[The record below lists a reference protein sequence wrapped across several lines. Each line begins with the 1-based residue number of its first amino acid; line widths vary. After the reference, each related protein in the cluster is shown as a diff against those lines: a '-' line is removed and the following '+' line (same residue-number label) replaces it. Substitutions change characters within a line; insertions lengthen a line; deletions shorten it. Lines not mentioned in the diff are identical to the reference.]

1 MNKQELASRIWE
13 SANNMR
19 SKIEANEYKDYILG
33 FIFYKFLS
41 DQVEQFMLNND
52 AEPEDL
58 PDALVETDTD
68 TVALVRNNLGYFL
81 TYENLYSTWRDMGN
95 DFSIAH
101 VREGLATFKR
111 NIAPERKHV
120 FDGILNTLDTGLSKL
135 GTTDAARTSAIKK
148 LLDLIDDI
156 PTDGKQGYDVL
167 GYIYEYLIE
176 KFAANAGKKAGEFYT
191 PHEVSLIMSNIV
203 ADHLKGRDEIQI
215 YDPTSGSGSLLLNIG
230 HAVAKRMGDPDRIKY
245 FAQELRENTYNL
257 TRMNLVMRGVKADN
271 IVARNGDSLAHDW
284 PMFDEADP
292 VQTYQPLYVD
302 AVVSNP
308 PYSQKWE
315 PEGNEADPRFARFGL
330 APKTKADYAFLLHEL
345 FHVKPDGILTIV
357 LPHGVL
363 FRGGSEGEIRRNLV
377 EANHIDAI
385 IGLPSNIFYGT
396 GIATIIMV
404 LKQERDRD
412 DVLFIDASQG
422 FIKQGKYNHLR
433 ARDIQRI
440 VDAVHNRVDV
450 PHFARVVTR
459 DEIRANGHNL
469 NIPRYVSA
477 TLPPESIDLYATMYG
492 GIPTSEIDTLEHY
505 WTAMPGL
512 REALFT
518 ERAEGYAELKTTN
531 LRETINQHPA
541 AQALRNQIDA
551 ALSDLPEKLHALL
564 VDGAATVPITTTED
578 HLKADLFD
586 RLDPV
591 PLVDAYEGYQVLH
604 DSWVKTAG
612 DLEVIQTEGLDAVRV
627 NDPITEM
634 KTRKGKK
641 EEVQVGWEG
650 RIAPYELVQAL
661 YLPQLK
667 DQITQ
672 LGRDEDTVVSELTQL
687 IEGLSEEDK
696 TDLAEVL
703 NEKQDAFAT
712 AALKKAIKEL
722 PKLPKGET
730 WPEGST
736 EAAML
741 SAKALIAQRDKLK
754 KNLKAAQEQL
764 EKDTHA
770 TIETLTDVQVD
781 EVLTAKWIDALMDD
795 LREIPGHV
803 LAGLSARVQ
812 ALHDKYAVALTD
824 LDVQIRETEQELA
837 GLLSGLTGN
846 AADMQAVAALQELL
860 GGGRDA

>member
-1 MNKQELASRIWE
+1 
-13 SANNMR
+13 
-19 SKIEANEYKDYILG
+19 
-33 FIFYKFLS
+33 
-41 DQVEQFMLNND
+41 MLNND

-101 VREGLATFKR
+101 VRDGLATFKR
-111 NIAPERKHV
+111 NIAPEHKHV
-120 FDGILNTLDTGLSKL
+120 FEGILNTLDTSLSKL

-203 ADHLKGRDEIQI
+203 ADHLKDRDEIQI
-215 YDPTSGSGSLLLNIG
+215 CDPTSGSGSLLLNIG

-284 PMFDEADP
+284 PMFDEFDP

-302 AVVSNP
+302 AVVSDP

-363 FRGGSEGEIRRNLV
+363 FRGSSEADIRRNLI

-440 VDAVHNRVDV
+440 VDAVRNRVDV
-450 PHFARVVTR
+450 PHFAKVVTR
-459 DEIRANGHNL
+459 DEIRANDHNL

-477 TLPPESIDLYATMYG
+477 TLPPESVDLYATMHG
-492 GIPTSEIDTLEHY
+492 GIPTSEIAALEHY
-505 WTAMPGL
+505 WTALPGL

-518 ERAEGYAELKTTN
+518 EKVEGYAELKTAN
-531 LRETINQHPA
+531 LRETIDKHPA
-541 AQALRNQIDA
+541 AQALRNQVDA

-578 HLKADLFD
+578 QLKADLFD

-612 DLEVIQTEGLDAVRV
+612 DLEVIQTEGFDALRV
-627 NDPITEM
+627 NHPVMEW
-634 KTRKGKK
+634 KTKEKK
-641 EEVQVGWEG
+641 KVYVQIGWDG
-650 RIAPYELVQAL
+650 RVAPNELVQTF
-661 YLPQLK
+661 YLAQQK
-667 DQITQ
+667 DQVTQ
-672 LGRDEDTVVSELTQL
+672 LSRDVDTAVSELTQL
-687 IEGLSEEDK
+687 VEGLSEVDK
-696 TDLAEVL
+696 TDLTEIL
-703 NEKQDAFAT
+703 NDKQDAFKKT
-712 AALKKAIKEL
+712 ELNKAIKDL
-722 PKLPKGET
+722 PKLAKGET
-730 WPEGST
+730 WPEDST

-764 EKDTHA
+764 EKDTYA
-770 TIETLTDVQVD
+770 TIEALTEAQVD
-781 EVLTAKWIDALMDD
+781 EVLTAKWITSLMDD

-803 LAGLSARVQ
+803 LAGLAGRVQ

-824 LDVQIRETEQELA
+824 LDVKIRETEQELA

>member
-1 MNKQELASRIWE
+1 
-13 SANNMR
+13 
-19 SKIEANEYKDYILG
+19 
-33 FIFYKFLS
+33 
-41 DQVEQFMLNND
+41 MLNND
-52 AEPEDL
+52 AESEDL

-101 VREGLATFKR
+101 VRDGLATFKR
-111 NIAPERKHV
+111 NIAPEHKHV
-120 FDGILNTLDTGLSKL
+120 FEGILNTLDTSLSKL

-203 ADHLKGRDEIQI
+203 ADHLKDRDEIQI

-284 PMFDEADP
+284 PMFDEFDP

-302 AVVSNP
+302 AVVSDP

-330 APKTKADYAFLLHEL
+330 APKTKADYAFLLNEL

-363 FRGGSEGEIRRNLV
+363 FRGSSEADIRRNLI

-440 VDAVHNRVDV
+440 VDAVRNRVDV
-450 PHFARVVTR
+450 PHFAKVVTR
-459 DEIRANGHNL
+459 DEIRANDHNL

-477 TLPPESIDLYATMYG
+477 TLPPESVDLYATMHG
-492 GIPTSEIDTLEHY
+492 GIPTSEIAALEHY
-505 WTAMPGL
+505 WTALPGL

-518 ERAEGYAELKTTN
+518 EKVEGYAELKTAN
-531 LRETINQHPA
+531 LRETIDKHPA
-541 AQALRNQIDA
+541 AQALRNQVDA

-578 HLKADLFD
+578 QLKADLFD

-612 DLEVIQTEGLDAVRV
+612 DLEVIQTEGFDALRV
-627 NDPITEM
+627 NHPVMEW
-634 KTRKGKK
+634 KTKEKK
-641 EEVQVGWEG
+641 KVYVQIGWDG
-650 RIAPYELVQAL
+650 RVAPNELVQTF
-661 YLPQLK
+661 YLAQQK
-667 DQITQ
+667 DQVTQ
-672 LGRDEDTVVSELTQL
+672 LSRDVDTAVSELTQL
-687 IEGLSEEDK
+687 VEGLSEVDK
-696 TDLAEVL
+696 TDLTEIL
-703 NEKQDAFAT
+703 NDKQDAFKKT
-712 AALKKAIKEL
+712 ELNKAIKDL
-722 PKLPKGET
+722 PKLAKGET
-730 WPEGST
+730 WPEDST

-764 EKDTHA
+764 EKDTYA
-770 TIETLTDVQVD
+770 TIEALTEAQVD
-781 EVLTAKWIDALMDD
+781 EVLTAKWITSLMDD

-803 LAGLSARVQ
+803 LAGLAGRVQ

-824 LDVQIRETEQELA
+824 LDVKIRETEQELA

>member
-1 MNKQELASRIWE
+1 M
-13 SANNMR
+13 
-19 SKIEANEYKDYILG
+19 EAQDYKDYILG

-58 PDALVETDTD
+58 PDALVETDTG

-101 VREGLATFKR
+101 VRDGLATFKR
-111 NIAPERKHV
+111 NIAPEHKHV
-120 FDGILNTLDTGLSKL
+120 FEGILNTLDTSLSKL

-203 ADHLKGRDEIQI
+203 ADHLKDRDEIQI

-284 PMFDEADP
+284 PMFDEFDP

-302 AVVSNP
+302 AVVSDP

-363 FRGGSEGEIRRNLV
+363 FRGSSEADIRRNLI

-440 VDAVHNRVDV
+440 VDAVRNRVDV
-450 PHFARVVTR
+450 PHFAKVVTR
-459 DEIRANGHNL
+459 DEIRANDHNL

-477 TLPPESIDLYATMYG
+477 TLPPESVDLYATMHG
-492 GIPTSEIDTLEHY
+492 GIPTSEIAALEHY
-505 WTAMPGL
+505 WTALPGL

-518 ERAEGYAELKTTN
+518 EKVEGYAELKTAN
-531 LRETINQHPA
+531 LRETIDKHPA
-541 AQALRNQIDA
+541 AQALRNQVDA

-578 HLKADLFD
+578 QLKADLFD

-612 DLEVIQTEGLDAVRV
+612 DLEVIRTEGFDALRV
-627 NDPITEM
+627 NHPVMEW
-634 KTRKGKK
+634 KTKEKK
-641 EEVQVGWEG
+641 KVYVQIGWDG
-650 RIAPYELVQAL
+650 RVAPNELVQTF
-661 YLPQLK
+661 YLAQQK
-667 DQITQ
+667 DQVTQ
-672 LGRDEDTVVSELTQL
+672 LSRDVDTAVSELTQL
-687 IEGLSEEDK
+687 VEGLSEVDK
-696 TDLAEVL
+696 TDLTEIL
-703 NEKQDAFAT
+703 NDKQDAFKKT
-712 AALKKAIKEL
+712 ELNKAIKDL
-722 PKLPKGET
+722 PKLAKGET
-730 WPEGST
+730 WPEDST

-764 EKDTHA
+764 EKDTYA
-770 TIETLTDVQVD
+770 TIEALTEAQVD
-781 EVLTAKWIDALMDD
+781 EVLTAKWITSLMDD

-803 LAGLSARVQ
+803 LAGLAGRVQ

-824 LDVQIRETEQELA
+824 LDVKIRETEQELA

>member
-1 MNKQELASRIWE
+1 
-13 SANNMR
+13 
-19 SKIEANEYKDYILG
+19 
-33 FIFYKFLS
+33 
-41 DQVEQFMLNND
+41 MLNND

-101 VREGLATFKR
+101 VRDGLATFKR
-111 NIAPERKHV
+111 NIAPEHKHV
-120 FDGILNTLDTGLSKL
+120 FDGILNTLDTSLSKL

-284 PMFDEADP
+284 PMFDEFDP

-302 AVVSNP
+302 AVVSDP

-363 FRGGSEGEIRRNLV
+363 FRGSSEADIRRNLI

-440 VDAVHNRVDV
+440 VDAVRNRVDV
-450 PHFARVVTR
+450 PHFAKVVTR
-459 DEIRANGHNL
+459 DEIRANDHNL

-477 TLPPESIDLYATMYG
+477 TLPPESVDLYATMHG
-492 GIPTSEIDTLEHY
+492 GIPTSEIAALEHY
-505 WTAMPGL
+505 WTALPGL

-518 ERAEGYAELKTTN
+518 EKVEGYAELKTAN
-531 LRETINQHPA
+531 LRETIDKHPA
-541 AQALRNQIDA
+541 AQALRNQVDA

-578 HLKADLFD
+578 QLKADLFD

-612 DLEVIQTEGLDAVRV
+612 DLEVIQTEGFDALRV
-627 NDPITEM
+627 NHPVMEW
-634 KTRKGKK
+634 KTKEKK
-641 EEVQVGWEG
+641 KVYVQIGWDG
-650 RIAPYELVQAL
+650 RVAPNELVQTF
-661 YLPQLK
+661 YLAQQK
-667 DQITQ
+667 DQVTQ
-672 LGRDEDTVVSELTQL
+672 LSRDVDTAVSELTQL
-687 IEGLSEEDK
+687 VEGLSEVDK
-696 TDLAEVL
+696 TDLTEIL
-703 NEKQDAFAT
+703 NDKQDAFKKT
-712 AALKKAIKEL
+712 ELNKAIKDL
-722 PKLPKGET
+722 PKLAKGET
-730 WPEGST
+730 WPEDST

-764 EKDTHA
+764 EKDTYA
-770 TIETLTDVQVD
+770 TIEALTEAQVD
-781 EVLTAKWIDALMDD
+781 EVLTAKWITSLMDD

-803 LAGLSARVQ
+803 LAGLAGRVQ

-824 LDVQIRETEQELA
+824 LDVKIRETEQELA

>member
-1 MNKQELASRIWE
+1 
-13 SANNMR
+13 
-19 SKIEANEYKDYILG
+19 
-33 FIFYKFLS
+33 
-41 DQVEQFMLNND
+41 MLNND

-101 VREGLATFKR
+101 VRDGLATFKR
-111 NIAPERKHV
+111 NIAPEHKHV
-120 FDGILNTLDTGLSKL
+120 FEGILNTLDTSLSKL

-176 KFAANAGKKAGEFYT
+176 RFAANAGKKAGEFYT

-203 ADHLKGRDEIQI
+203 ADHLKDRDEIQI

-284 PMFDEADP
+284 PMFDEFDP

-302 AVVSNP
+302 AVVSDP

-363 FRGGSEGEIRRNLV
+363 FRGSSEADIRRNLI

-440 VDAVHNRVDV
+440 VDAVRNRVDV
-450 PHFARVVTR
+450 PHFAKVVTR
-459 DEIRANGHNL
+459 DEIRANDHNL

-477 TLPPESIDLYATMYG
+477 TLPPESVDLYATMHG
-492 GIPTSEIDTLEHY
+492 GIPTSEIAALEHY
-505 WTAMPGL
+505 WTALPGL

-518 ERAEGYAELKTTN
+518 EKVEGYAELKTAN
-531 LRETINQHPA
+531 LRETIDKHPA
-541 AQALRNQIDA
+541 AQALRNQVDA

-578 HLKADLFD
+578 QLKADLFD

-612 DLEVIQTEGLDAVRV
+612 DLEVIQTEGFDALRV
-627 NDPITEM
+627 NHPVMEW
-634 KTRKGKK
+634 KTKEKK
-641 EEVQVGWEG
+641 KVYVQIGWDG
-650 RIAPYELVQAL
+650 RVAPNELVQTF
-661 YLPQLK
+661 YLAQQK
-667 DQITQ
+667 DQVTQ
-672 LGRDEDTVVSELTQL
+672 LSRDVDTAVSELTQL
-687 IEGLSEEDK
+687 VEGLSEVDK
-696 TDLAEVL
+696 TDLTEIL
-703 NEKQDAFAT
+703 NDKQDAFKKT
-712 AALKKAIKEL
+712 ELNKAIKDL
-722 PKLPKGET
+722 PKLAKGET
-730 WPEGST
+730 WPEDST

-764 EKDTHA
+764 EKDTYA
-770 TIETLTDVQVD
+770 TIEALTEAQVD
-781 EVLTAKWIDALMDD
+781 EVLTAKWITSLMDD

-803 LAGLSARVQ
+803 LAGLAGRVQ

-824 LDVQIRETEQELA
+824 LDVKIRETEQELA

>member
-1 MNKQELASRIWE
+1 
-13 SANNMR
+13 
-19 SKIEANEYKDYILG
+19 
-33 FIFYKFLS
+33 
-41 DQVEQFMLNND
+41 MLNND

-58 PDALVETDTD
+58 PDTLVETDTD

-81 TYENLYSTWRDMGN
+81 TYENLYSTWRDLDN

-120 FDGILNTLDTGLSKL
+120 FDGILNTLDTSLSKL

-203 ADHLKGRDEIQI
+203 ADHLKDRDEIQI

-284 PMFDEADP
+284 PMFDEFDP

-302 AVVSNP
+302 AVVSDP

-363 FRGGSEGEIRRNLV
+363 FRGSSEADIRRNLI

-440 VDAVHNRVDV
+440 VDAVRNRVDV
-450 PHFARVVTR
+450 PHFAKVVTR
-459 DEIRANGHNL
+459 DEIRANDHNL

-477 TLPPESIDLYATMYG
+477 TLPPESVDLYATMHG
-492 GIPTSEIDTLEHY
+492 GIPTSEIAALEHY
-505 WTAMPGL
+505 WTALPGL

-518 ERAEGYAELKTTN
+518 EKVEGYAELKTAN
-531 LRETINQHPA
+531 LRETIDKHPA
-541 AQALRNQIDA
+541 AQALRNQVDA

-578 HLKADLFD
+578 QLKADLFD

-612 DLEVIQTEGLDAVRV
+612 DLEVIQTEGFDALRV
-627 NDPITEM
+627 NHPVMEW
-634 KTRKGKK
+634 KTKEKK
-641 EEVQVGWEG
+641 KVYVQIGWDG
-650 RIAPYELVQAL
+650 RVAPNELVQTF
-661 YLPQLK
+661 YLAQQK
-667 DQITQ
+667 DQVTQ
-672 LGRDEDTVVSELTQL
+672 LSRDVDTAVSELTQL
-687 IEGLSEEDK
+687 VEDLSEDDK

-703 NEKQDAFAT
+703 NDKQDAFKKT
-712 AALKKAIKEL
+712 ELNKAIKDL
-722 PKLPKGET
+722 PKLAKGET
-730 WPEGST
+730 WPEDST

-764 EKDTHA
+764 EKDTYA
-770 TIETLTDVQVD
+770 TIEALTEAQVD
-781 EVLTAKWIDALMDD
+781 EVLTAKWITSLMDD

-803 LAGLSARVQ
+803 LAGLAGRVQ

-824 LDVQIRETEQELA
+824 LDVKIRETEQELA

>member
-1 MNKQELASRIWE
+1 
-13 SANNMR
+13 MR

-58 PDALVETDTD
+58 PDTLVETDTD

-81 TYENLYSTWRDMGN
+81 TYENLYSTWRDLDN

-120 FDGILNTLDTGLSKL
+120 FDGILNTLDTSLSKL

-292 VQTYQPLYVD
+292 VQTYKPLYVD

-330 APKTKADYAFLLHEL
+330 APKTKADYAFMLHEL
-345 FHVKPDGILTIV
+345 FHVKPDGILTVV

-363 FRGGSEGEIRRNLV
+363 FRGGSEADIRRNLI

-396 GIATIIMV
+396 GIATVIMV

-459 DEIRANGHNL
+459 DEIRANDHNL

-477 TLPPESIDLYATMYG
+477 TLPPESVDLYATMHG

-505 WTAMPGL
+505 WTALPGL

-518 ERAEGYAELKTTN
+518 EKTEGYA
-531 LRETINQHPA
+531 
-541 AQALRNQIDA
+541 
-551 ALSDLPEKLHALL
+551 
-564 VDGAATVPITTTED
+564 
-578 HLKADLFD
+578 
-586 RLDPV
+586 
-591 PLVDAYEGYQVLH
+591 
-604 DSWVKTAG
+604 
-612 DLEVIQTEGLDAVRV
+612 
-627 NDPITEM
+627 
-634 KTRKGKK
+634 
-641 EEVQVGWEG
+641 
-650 RIAPYELVQAL
+650 
-661 YLPQLK
+661 
-667 DQITQ
+667 
-672 LGRDEDTVVSELTQL
+672 
-687 IEGLSEEDK
+687 
-696 TDLAEVL
+696 
-703 NEKQDAFAT
+703 
-712 AALKKAIKEL
+712 
-722 PKLPKGET
+722 
-730 WPEGST
+730 
-736 EAAML
+736 
-741 SAKALIAQRDKLK
+741 
-754 KNLKAAQEQL
+754 
-764 EKDTHA
+764 
-770 TIETLTDVQVD
+770 
-781 EVLTAKWIDALMDD
+781 
-795 LREIPGHV
+795 
-803 LAGLSARVQ
+803 
-812 ALHDKYAVALTD
+812 
-824 LDVQIRETEQELA
+824 
-837 GLLSGLTGN
+837 
-846 AADMQAVAALQELL
+846 
-860 GGGRDA
+860 

>member
-1 MNKQELASRIWE
+1 
-13 SANNMR
+13 
-19 SKIEANEYKDYILG
+19 
-33 FIFYKFLS
+33 
-41 DQVEQFMLNND
+41 
-52 AEPEDL
+52 
-58 PDALVETDTD
+58 
-68 TVALVRNNLGYFL
+68 
-81 TYENLYSTWRDMGN
+81 
-95 DFSIAH
+95 
-101 VREGLATFKR
+101 
-111 NIAPERKHV
+111 
-120 FDGILNTLDTGLSKL
+120 
-135 GTTDAARTSAIKK
+135 
-148 LLDLIDDI
+148 
-156 PTDGKQGYDVL
+156 
-167 GYIYEYLIE
+167 
-176 KFAANAGKKAGEFYT
+176 
-191 PHEVSLIMSNIV
+191 MSNIV
-203 ADHLKGRDEIQI
+203 ADHLKDRDEIQI

-284 PMFDEADP
+284 PMFDEFDP

-302 AVVSNP
+302 AVVSDP

-363 FRGGSEGEIRRNLV
+363 FRGSSEADIRRNLI

-440 VDAVHNRVDV
+440 VDAVRNRVDV
-450 PHFARVVTR
+450 PHFAKVVTR
-459 DEIRANGHNL
+459 DEIRANDHNL

-477 TLPPESIDLYATMYG
+477 TLPPESVDLYATMHG
-492 GIPTSEIDTLEHY
+492 GIPTSEIAALEHY
-505 WTAMPGL
+505 WTALRGL

-518 ERAEGYAELKTTN
+518 EKVEGYAELKTAN
-531 LRETINQHPA
+531 LRETIDKHPA
-541 AQALRNQIDA
+541 AQALRNQVDA

-578 HLKADLFD
+578 QLKADLFD

-612 DLEVIQTEGLDAVRV
+612 DLEVIQTEGFDALRV
-627 NDPITEM
+627 NHPVMEW
-634 KTRKGKK
+634 KTKEKK
-641 EEVQVGWEG
+641 KVYVQIGWDG
-650 RIAPYELVQAL
+650 RVAPNELVQTF
-661 YLPQLK
+661 YLAQQK
-667 DQITQ
+667 DQVTQ
-672 LGRDEDTVVSELTQL
+672 LSRDVDTAVSELTQL
-687 IEGLSEEDK
+687 VEGLSEVDK
-696 TDLAEVL
+696 TDLTEIL
-703 NEKQDAFAT
+703 NDKQDAFKKT
-712 AALKKAIKEL
+712 ELNKAIKDL
-722 PKLPKGET
+722 PKLAKGET
-730 WPEGST
+730 WPEDST

-764 EKDTHA
+764 EKDTYA
-770 TIETLTDVQVD
+770 TIEALTEAQVD
-781 EVLTAKWIDALMDD
+781 EVLTAKWITSLMDD

-803 LAGLSARVQ
+803 LAGLAGRVQ

-824 LDVQIRETEQELA
+824 LDVKIRETEQELA

>member
-58 PDALVETDTD
+58 SDALVETDTD

-81 TYENLYSTWRDMGN
+81 TYENLYSTWRDLGN

-120 FDGILNTLDTGLSKL
+120 FDGILNTLDTSLSKL

-284 PMFDEADP
+284 PMFDESDP

-396 GIATIIMV
+396 GIATIIIV

-450 PHFARVVTR
+450 PHFSRVVTR
-459 DEIRANGHNL
+459 DEIRANDHNL

-477 TLPPESIDLYATMYG
+477 TLPPESVDLYATMHG
-492 GIPTSEIDTLEHY
+492 GIPTREIDALEHY
-505 WTAMPGL
+505 WTALPGL

-518 ERAEGYAELKTTN
+518 EKAKGYAELNTTT
-531 LRETINQHPA
+531 LRETIDQHPA
-541 AQALRNQIDA
+541 AQALRDQVDA

-564 VDGAATVPITTTED
+564 VDGAATVPITTTENQ
-578 HLKADLFD
+578 LKADLFD

-612 DLEVIQTEGLDAVRV
+612 DLEIIQTEGLDAVRV
-627 NDPITEM
+627 NDPVTEM

-661 YLPQLK
+661 YLSQLK
-667 DQITQ
+667 GQVTQ
-672 LGRDEDTVVSELTQL
+672 LGHDEDTAVSELTQL

-722 PKLPKGET
+722 PKLPKDDV
-730 WPEGST
+730 WPEGSI

-741 SAKALIAQRDKLK
+741 TAKALIQQRDSAK
-754 KNLKAAQEQL
+754 KELKAAQKQL
-764 EKDTHA
+764 ENDTHT
-770 TIETLTDVQVD
+770 TIETLTNVQVD
-781 EVLTAKWIDALMDD
+781 EVLTAKWIGTLMDD
-795 LREIPGHV
+795 LREISDHV
-803 LAGLSARVQ
+803 LAGLAGRVQ

-824 LDVQIRETEQELA
+824 LNMQIRETEQELA

-846 AADMQAVAALQELL
+846 AADMQAVTALQALL

>member
-1 MNKQELASRIWE
+1 
-13 SANNMR
+13 
-19 SKIEANEYKDYILG
+19 
-33 FIFYKFLS
+33 
-41 DQVEQFMLNND
+41 MLNND

-101 VREGLATFKR
+101 VRDGLATFKR
-111 NIAPERKHV
+111 NIAPEHKHV
-120 FDGILNTLDTGLSKL
+120 FEGILNTLDTSLSKL

-203 ADHLKGRDEIQI
+203 ADHLKDRDEIQI

-284 PMFDEADP
+284 PMFDEFDP

-302 AVVSNP
+302 AVVSDP

-363 FRGGSEGEIRRNLV
+363 FRGSSEADIRRNLI

-440 VDAVHNRVDV
+440 VDAVRNRVDV
-450 PHFARVVTR
+450 PHFAKVVTR
-459 DEIRANGHNL
+459 DEIRANDHNL

-477 TLPPESIDLYATMYG
+477 TLPPESVDLYATMHG
-492 GIPTSEIDTLEHY
+492 GIPTSEIAALEHY
-505 WTAMPGL
+505 WTALPGL

-518 ERAEGYAELKTTN
+518 EKVEGYAELKTAN
-531 LRETINQHPA
+531 LRETIDKHPA
-541 AQALRNQIDA
+541 AQALRNQVDA

-578 HLKADLFD
+578 QLKADLFD

-612 DLEVIQTEGLDAVRV
+612 DLEVIQTEGFDALRV
-627 NDPITEM
+627 NHPVMEW
-634 KTRKGKK
+634 KTKEKK
-641 EEVQVGWEG
+641 KVYVQIGWDG
-650 RIAPYELVQAL
+650 RVAPNELVQTF
-661 YLPQLK
+661 YLAQQK
-667 DQITQ
+667 DQVTQ
-672 LGRDEDTVVSELTQL
+672 LSRDVDTAVSELTQL
-687 IEGLSEEDK
+687 VEGLSEVDK
-696 TDLAEVL
+696 TDLTEIL
-703 NEKQDAFAT
+703 NDKQDAFKKT
-712 AALKKAIKEL
+712 ELNKAIKDL
-722 PKLPKGET
+722 PKLAKGET
-730 WPEGST
+730 WPEDST

-764 EKDTHA
+764 EKDTYA
-770 TIETLTDVQVD
+770 TIEALTEAQVD
-781 EVLTAKWIDALMDD
+781 EVLTAKWITSLMDD

-803 LAGLSARVQ
+803 LAGLAGRVQ

-824 LDVQIRETEQELA
+824 LDVKIRETEQELA
-837 GLLSGLTGN
+837 GLLLSLIHI
-846 AADMQAVAALQELL
+846 
-860 GGGRDA
+860 

>member
-41 DQVEQFMLNND
+41 DQVEQFLLLND

-68 TVALVRNNLGYFL
+68 TVSLVRNNLGYFL

-120 FDGILNTLDTGLSKL
+120 FEDIFNTLEAGLSKL
-135 GTTDAARTSAIKK
+135 GTTDTARTAAIKK
-148 LLDLIDDI
+148 LLELIDDI

-203 ADHLKGRDEIQI
+203 ADHLKGREEIQI

-230 HAVAKRMGDPDRIKY
+230 QAVAKRMGDPSRIKY

-284 PMFDEADP
+284 PMFDESDP

-315 PEGNEADPRFARFGL
+315 SEGNEADPRFSRFGL

-363 FRGGSEGEIRRNLV
+363 FRGGSEADIRRNLI
-377 EANHIDAI
+377 EANHIDAV

-422 FIKQGKYNHLR
+422 FVKQGKYNHLR

-440 VDAVHNRVDV
+440 VDTVHNREDV
-450 PHFARVVTR
+450 PHFAKVVTR
-459 DEIRANGHNL
+459 DEIRANDHNL

-477 TLPPESIDLYATMYG
+477 TLPPEAVDLYATMHG
-492 GIPTSEIDTLEHY
+492 GIPTSEIDALEHY
-505 WTAMPGL
+505 WTALPGL
-512 REALFT
+512 REALFV
-518 ERAEGYAELKTTN
+518 EHANGYAELNTTD
-531 LRETINQHPA
+531 LREAVDQHPA
-541 AQALRNQIDA
+541 AQALRDQVNA
-551 ALSDLPEKLHALL
+551 ALSGLPEKLHALL
-564 VDGAATVPITTTED
+564 VDGAATVSLNTTED
-578 HLKADLFD
+578 QLKTDLFD

-604 DSWVKTAG
+604 DSWINTAA

-627 NDPITEM
+627 NDPVMEM

-650 RIAPYELVQAL
+650 HIAPNELVQEL

-667 DQITQ
+667 DQVTQ
-672 LGRDEDTVVSELTQL
+672 LSRDLDTAVSELTQL
-687 IEGLSEEDK
+687 IEGLSEDDK

-722 PKLPKGET
+722 PKLPKGQA
-730 WPEGST
+730 WPEGSV
-736 EAAML
+736 EAVML
-741 SAKALIAQRDKLK
+741 SARTLIEQRDTLK
-754 KNLKAAQEQL
+754 KDLKVAQQQL
-764 EKDTHA
+764 EADTYA
-770 TIETLTDVQVD
+770 TIEALTDAQVD
-781 EVLTAKWIDALMDD
+781 EVLTAKWITALMDD
-795 LREIPGHV
+795 LRDIPGHV
-803 LAGLSARVQ
+803 LAGLAARVQ

-824 LDVQIRETEQELA
+824 LDVQIRETEQQLA
-837 GLLSGLTGN
+837 GLLGGLTGN
-846 AADMQAVAALQELL
+846 TADMQAVTALQELL
-860 GGGRDA
+860 GGGRNA

>member
-52 AEPEDL
+52 AESEDL

-101 VREGLATFKR
+101 VRDGLATFKR

-284 PMFDEADP
+284 PMFDESDP

-722 PKLPKGET
+722 PKLPKDDA
-730 WPEGST
+730 WPEGSI

-741 SAKALIAQRDKLK
+741 TAKALIQQRDSAK
-754 KNLKAAQEQL
+754 KELKAAQEQL
-764 EKDTHA
+764 ENDTHA

-781 EVLTAKWIDALMDD
+781 EVLTAKWITALMDD
-795 LREIPGHV
+795 LREIPDHV

-846 AADMQAVAALQELL
+846 AADMQAVTTLQELL

>member
-101 VREGLATFKR
+101 VRDGLATFKR

-120 FDGILNTLDTGLSKL
+120 FDGILNTLDTSLSKL

-156 PTDGKQGYDVL
+156 PTDGNQGYDVL

-292 VQTYQPLYVD
+292 VQTYEPLYVD

-377 EANHIDAI
+377 EANHIDAV

-404 LKQERDRD
+404 LKQERDCD

-450 PHFARVVTR
+450 PHFAKVVTR
-459 DEIRANGHNL
+459 DEIRANDHNL

-477 TLPPESIDLYATMYG
+477 TLPPESVDLYATMHG

-505 WTAMPGL
+505 WTALPGL

-518 ERAEGYAELKTTN
+518 EKAKGYAELKTTN
-531 LRETINQHPA
+531 LRETIDQHPA
-541 AQALRNQIDA
+541 AQALRDQVDA

-578 HLKADLFD
+578 QLKADLFD
-586 RLDPV
+586 RLDPI

-612 DLEVIQTEGLDAVRV
+612 DLEIIQTEGLDALRV
-627 NDPITEM
+627 NDPVTEM

-667 DQITQ
+667 DQVTQ
-672 LGRDEDTVVSELTQL
+672 LGRDEDTAVSELTQL
-687 IEGLSEEDK
+687 IEGLSEDDK

-703 NEKQDAFAT
+703 NDKQDAF
-712 AALKKAIKEL
+712 KKTELNNAIKDL
-722 PKLPKGET
+722 PKQAKGET
-730 WPEGST
+730 WPEGSI
-736 EAAML
+736 EATML

-754 KNLKAAQEQL
+754 KDLKAAQEQL
-764 EKDTHA
+764 EKDTYV
-770 TIETLTDVQVD
+770 TIEALTDAQVD
-781 EVLTAKWIDALMDD
+781 EVLTAKWITALMDD

-824 LDVQIRETEQELA
+824 LDVQIRETERELA

>member
-1 MNKQELASRIWE
+1 M
-13 SANNMR
+13 
-19 SKIEANEYKDYILG
+19 YKR
-33 FIFYKFLS
+33 
-41 DQVEQFMLNND
+41 Q
-52 AEPEDL
+52 
-58 PDALVETDTD
+58 
-68 TVALVRNNLGYFL
+68 
-81 TYENLYSTWRDMGN
+81 
-95 DFSIAH
+95 
-101 VREGLATFKR
+101 
-111 NIAPERKHV
+111 
-120 FDGILNTLDTGLSKL
+120 
-135 GTTDAARTSAIKK
+135 
-148 LLDLIDDI
+148 
-156 PTDGKQGYDVL
+156 
-167 GYIYEYLIE
+167 
-176 KFAANAGKKAGEFYT
+176 
-191 PHEVSLIMSNIV
+191 
-203 ADHLKGRDEIQI
+203 
-215 YDPTSGSGSLLLNIG
+215 LLLNIG

-284 PMFDEADP
+284 PMFDEFDP

-302 AVVSNP
+302 AVVSDP

-363 FRGGSEGEIRRNLV
+363 FRGSSEADIRRNLI

-440 VDAVHNRVDV
+440 VDAVRNRVDV
-450 PHFARVVTR
+450 PHFAKVVTR
-459 DEIRANGHNL
+459 DEIRANDHNL

-477 TLPPESIDLYATMYG
+477 TLPPESVDLYATMHG
-492 GIPTSEIDTLEHY
+492 GIPTSEIAALEHY
-505 WTAMPGL
+505 WTALPGL

-518 ERAEGYAELKTTN
+518 EKVEGYAELKTAN
-531 LRETINQHPA
+531 LRETIDKHPA
-541 AQALRNQIDA
+541 AQALRNQVDA

-578 HLKADLFD
+578 QLKADLFD

-612 DLEVIQTEGLDAVRV
+612 DLEVIQTEGFDALRV
-627 NDPITEM
+627 NHPVMEW
-634 KTRKGKK
+634 KTKEKK
-641 EEVQVGWEG
+641 KVYVQIGWDG
-650 RIAPYELVQAL
+650 RVAPNELVQTF
-661 YLPQLK
+661 YLAQQK
-667 DQITQ
+667 DQVTQ
-672 LGRDEDTVVSELTQL
+672 LSRDVDTAVSELTQL
-687 IEGLSEEDK
+687 VEGLSEVDK
-696 TDLAEVL
+696 TDLTEIL
-703 NEKQDAFAT
+703 NDKQDAFKKT
-712 AALKKAIKEL
+712 ELNKAIKDL
-722 PKLPKGET
+722 PKLAKGET
-730 WPEGST
+730 WPEDST

-764 EKDTHA
+764 EK
-770 TIETLTDVQVD
+770 
-781 EVLTAKWIDALMDD
+781 
-795 LREIPGHV
+795 
-803 LAGLSARVQ
+803 LS
-812 ALHDKYAVALTD
+812 LIH
-824 LDVQIRETEQELA
+824 I
-837 GLLSGLTGN
+837 
-846 AADMQAVAALQELL
+846 
-860 GGGRDA
+860 

>member
-1 MNKQELASRIWE
+1 
-13 SANNMR
+13 
-19 SKIEANEYKDYILG
+19 
-33 FIFYKFLS
+33 
-41 DQVEQFMLNND
+41 MLNND

-101 VREGLATFKR
+101 VRDGLATFKR
-111 NIAPERKHV
+111 NIAPEHKHV
-120 FDGILNTLDTGLSKL
+120 FEGILNTLDTSLSKL

-203 ADHLKGRDEIQI
+203 ADHLKDRDEIQI

-245 FAQELRENTYNL
+245 SAQELRENTYNL

-284 PMFDEADP
+284 PMFDEFDP

-302 AVVSNP
+302 AVVSDP

-363 FRGGSEGEIRRNLV
+363 FRGSSEADIRRNLI

-440 VDAVHNRVDV
+440 VDAVRNRVDV
-450 PHFARVVTR
+450 PHFAKVVTR
-459 DEIRANGHNL
+459 DEIRANDHNL

-477 TLPPESIDLYATMYG
+477 TLPPESVDLYATMHG
-492 GIPTSEIDTLEHY
+492 GIPTSEIAALEHY
-505 WTAMPGL
+505 WTALPGL

-518 ERAEGYAELKTTN
+518 EKVEGYAELKTAN
-531 LRETINQHPA
+531 LRETIDKHPA
-541 AQALRNQIDA
+541 AQALRNQVDA

-578 HLKADLFD
+578 QLKADLFD

-612 DLEVIQTEGLDAVRV
+612 DLEVIQTEGFDALRV
-627 NDPITEM
+627 NHPVMEW
-634 KTRKGKK
+634 KTKEKK
-641 EEVQVGWEG
+641 KVYVQIGWDG
-650 RIAPYELVQAL
+650 RVAPNELVQTF
-661 YLPQLK
+661 YLAQQK
-667 DQITQ
+667 DQVTQ
-672 LGRDEDTVVSELTQL
+672 LSRDVDTAVSELTQL
-687 IEGLSEEDK
+687 VEGLSEVDK
-696 TDLAEVL
+696 TDLTEIL
-703 NEKQDAFAT
+703 NDKQDAFKKT
-712 AALKKAIKEL
+712 ELNKAIKDL
-722 PKLPKGET
+722 PKLAKGET
-730 WPEGST
+730 WPEDST

-764 EKDTHA
+764 EKDTYA
-770 TIETLTDVQVD
+770 TIEALTEAQVD
-781 EVLTAKWIDALMDD
+781 EVLTAKWITSLMDD

-803 LAGLSARVQ
+803 LAGLAGRVQ

-824 LDVQIRETEQELA
+824 LDVKIRETEQELA

>member
-1 MNKQELASRIWE
+1 
-13 SANNMR
+13 
-19 SKIEANEYKDYILG
+19 
-33 FIFYKFLS
+33 
-41 DQVEQFMLNND
+41 MLNND

-101 VREGLATFKR
+101 VRDGLATFKR
-111 NIAPERKHV
+111 NIAPEHKHV
-120 FDGILNTLDTGLSKL
+120 FEGILNTLDTSLSKL

-203 ADHLKGRDEIQI
+203 ADHLKDRDEIQI

-284 PMFDEADP
+284 PMFDEFDP

-302 AVVSNP
+302 AVVSDP

-363 FRGGSEGEIRRNLV
+363 FRGSSEADIRRNLF

-440 VDAVHNRVDV
+440 VDAVRNRVDV
-450 PHFARVVTR
+450 PHFAKVVTR
-459 DEIRANGHNL
+459 DEIRANDHNL

-477 TLPPESIDLYATMYG
+477 TLPPESVDLYATMHG
-492 GIPTSEIDTLEHY
+492 GIPTSEIAALEHY
-505 WTAMPGL
+505 WTALPGL

-518 ERAEGYAELKTTN
+518 EKVEGYAELKTAN
-531 LRETINQHPA
+531 LRETIDKHPA
-541 AQALRNQIDA
+541 AQALRNQVDA

-578 HLKADLFD
+578 QLKADLFD

-612 DLEVIQTEGLDAVRV
+612 DLEVIRTEGFDALRV
-627 NDPITEM
+627 NHPVMEW
-634 KTRKGKK
+634 KTKEKK
-641 EEVQVGWEG
+641 KVYVQIGWDG
-650 RIAPYELVQAL
+650 RVAPNELVQTF
-661 YLPQLK
+661 YLAQQK
-667 DQITQ
+667 DQVTQ
-672 LGRDEDTVVSELTQL
+672 LSRDVDTAVSELTQL
-687 IEGLSEEDK
+687 VEGLSEVDK
-696 TDLAEVL
+696 TDLTEIL
-703 NEKQDAFAT
+703 NDKQDAFKKT
-712 AALKKAIKEL
+712 ELNKAIKDL
-722 PKLPKGET
+722 PKLAKGET
-730 WPEGST
+730 WPEDST

-764 EKDTHA
+764 EKDTYA
-770 TIETLTDVQVD
+770 TIEALTEAQVD
-781 EVLTAKWIDALMDD
+781 EVLTAKWITSLMDD

-803 LAGLSARVQ
+803 LAGLAGRVQ

-824 LDVQIRETEQELA
+824 LDVKIRETEQELA

>member
-1 MNKQELASRIWE
+1 MNKQELASLIWE

-81 TYENLYSTWRDMGN
+81 TYKNLYSTWRDLGN

-120 FDGILNTLDTGLSKL
+120 FDGILNTLDTSLSKL

-203 ADHLKGRDEIQI
+203 ADHLKGRDEIQV

-230 HAVAKRMGDPDRIKY
+230 QAVAKRMGDLDRIKY

-284 PMFDEADP
+284 PMFDESDP
-292 VQTYQPLYVD
+292 VQTYQPLYAD

-450 PHFARVVTR
+450 PYFAKVVTR
-459 DEIRANGHNL
+459 DEIRANDHNL

-477 TLPPESIDLYATMYG
+477 TLPPESVDLYATMHG
-492 GIPTSEIDTLEHY
+492 GIPTSEIDTLERY
-505 WTAMPGL
+505 WTALPGL

-518 ERAEGYAELKTTN
+518 EEIEGYAELKTTN
-531 LRETINQHPA
+531 LRETIDQHPA
-541 AQALRNQIDA
+541 AQALRNQVDA
-551 ALSDLPEKLHALL
+551 VLSDLPEKLHALL
-564 VDGAATVPITTTED
+564 VDGAATVPVTTTED
-578 HLKADLFD
+578 QLKADLFD

-604 DSWVKTAG
+604 DSWVKIAG
-612 DLEVIQTEGLDAVRV
+612 DLEIIQTEGLDAVRV
-627 NDPITEM
+627 NDPVTEM

-641 EEVQVGWEG
+641 EEVQVGWTG

-661 YLPQLK
+661 YLTQLK
-667 DQITQ
+667 DQVTQ
-672 LGRDEDTVVSELTQL
+672 LGRDEDTAVSELIQL
-687 IEGLSEEDK
+687 IEGLSEDDK

-703 NEKQDAFAT
+703 NDKQDAF
-712 AALKKAIKEL
+712 KKTELNQAIKDL
-722 PKLPKGET
+722 PKPAKGET
-730 WPEGST
+730 WPGGST

-764 EKDTHA
+764 EKDTYA

-781 EVLTAKWIDALMDD
+781 EVLTAKWITALMDD

-803 LAGLSARVQ
+803 LAGLAGRVQ
-812 ALHDKYAVALTD
+812 SLHDKYAVALTD

-837 GLLSGLTGN
+837 GLLSGLTGD

>member
-58 PDALVETDTD
+58 SDALVETDTD

-81 TYENLYSTWRDMGN
+81 TYENLYSTWRDLGN

-120 FDGILNTLDTGLSKL
+120 FDGILNTLDTSLSKL

-230 HAVAKRMGDPDRIKY
+230 QAVAKRMGDPDRIKY

-284 PMFDEADP
+284 PMFDESDP

-396 GIATIIMV
+396 GIATIIIV

-450 PHFARVVTR
+450 PHFSRAVTR
-459 DEIRANGHNL
+459 DEIRANDHNL

-477 TLPPESIDLYATMYG
+477 TLPPESVDLYATMHG
-492 GIPTSEIDTLEHY
+492 GIPTREIDALEHY
-505 WTAMPGL
+505 WTALPGL

-518 ERAEGYAELKTTN
+518 EKAKGYAELNTTT
-531 LRETINQHPA
+531 LRETIDQHPA
-541 AQALRNQIDA
+541 AQALRDQVDA

-564 VDGAATVPITTTED
+564 VDGAATVPITTTENQ
-578 HLKADLFD
+578 LKADLFD

-612 DLEVIQTEGLDAVRV
+612 DLEIIQTEGLDAVRV
-627 NDPITEM
+627 NDPVTEM

-661 YLPQLK
+661 YLSQLK
-667 DQITQ
+667 GQVTQ
-672 LGRDEDTVVSELTQL
+672 LGHDEDTAVSELTQL

-722 PKLPKGET
+722 PKLPKDDV
-730 WPEGST
+730 WPEGSI

-741 SAKALIAQRDKLK
+741 TAKALIQQRDSAK
-754 KNLKAAQEQL
+754 KELKAAQKQL
-764 EKDTHA
+764 ENDTHT
-770 TIETLTDVQVD
+770 TIETLTNVQVD
-781 EVLTAKWIDALMDD
+781 EVLTAKWIGTLMDD
-795 LREIPGHV
+795 LREISDHV
-803 LAGLSARVQ
+803 LAGLAGRVQ

-824 LDVQIRETEQELA
+824 LNMQIRETEQELA

-846 AADMQAVAALQELL
+846 AADMQAVTALQALL

>member
-1 MNKQELASRIWE
+1 
-13 SANNMR
+13 
-19 SKIEANEYKDYILG
+19 
-33 FIFYKFLS
+33 S

-101 VREGLATFKR
+101 VRDGLATFKR
-111 NIAPERKHV
+111 NIAPEHKHV
-120 FDGILNTLDTGLSKL
+120 FEGILNTLDTSLSKL

-203 ADHLKGRDEIQI
+203 ADHLKDRDEIQI

-284 PMFDEADP
+284 PMFDEFDP

-302 AVVSNP
+302 AVVSDP

-363 FRGGSEGEIRRNLV
+363 FRGSSEADIRRNLI

-440 VDAVHNRVDV
+440 VDAVRNRVDV
-450 PHFARVVTR
+450 PHFAKVVTR
-459 DEIRANGHNL
+459 DEIRANDHNL

-477 TLPPESIDLYATMYG
+477 TLPPESVDLYATMHG
-492 GIPTSEIDTLEHY
+492 GIPTSEIAALEHY
-505 WTAMPGL
+505 WTALPGL

-518 ERAEGYAELKTTN
+518 EKVEGYAELKTAN
-531 LRETINQHPA
+531 LRETIDKHPA
-541 AQALRNQIDA
+541 AQALRNQVDA

-578 HLKADLFD
+578 QLKADLFD

-612 DLEVIQTEGLDAVRV
+612 DLEVIQTEGFDALRV
-627 NDPITEM
+627 NHPVMEW
-634 KTRKGKK
+634 KTKEKK
-641 EEVQVGWEG
+641 KVYVQIGWDG
-650 RIAPYELVQAL
+650 RVAPNELVQTF
-661 YLPQLK
+661 YLAQQK
-667 DQITQ
+667 DQVTQ
-672 LGRDEDTVVSELTQL
+672 LSRDVDTAVSELTQL
-687 IEGLSEEDK
+687 VEGLSEVDK
-696 TDLAEVL
+696 TDLTEIL
-703 NEKQDAFAT
+703 NDKQDAFKKT
-712 AALKKAIKEL
+712 ELNKAIKDL
-722 PKLPKGET
+722 PKLAKGET
-730 WPEGST
+730 WPEDST

-764 EKDTHA
+764 EKDTYA
-770 TIETLTDVQVD
+770 TIEALTEAQVD
-781 EVLTAKWIDALMDD
+781 EVLTAKWITSLMDD

-803 LAGLSARVQ
+803 LAGLAGRVQ

-824 LDVQIRETEQELA
+824 LDVKIRETEQELA

>member
-1 MNKQELASRIWE
+1 M
-13 SANNMR
+13 
-19 SKIEANEYKDYILG
+19 EAQDYKDYILG

-101 VREGLATFKR
+101 VRDGLATFKR
-111 NIAPERKHV
+111 NIAPEHKHV
-120 FDGILNTLDTGLSKL
+120 FEGILNTLDTSLSKL

-203 ADHLKGRDEIQI
+203 ADHLKDRDEIQI

-284 PMFDEADP
+284 PMFDEFDP

-302 AVVSNP
+302 AVVSDP

-363 FRGGSEGEIRRNLV
+363 FRGSSEADIRRNLI

-440 VDAVHNRVDV
+440 VDAVRNRVDV
-450 PHFARVVTR
+450 PHFAKVVTR
-459 DEIRANGHNL
+459 DEIRANDHNL

-477 TLPPESIDLYATMYG
+477 TLPPESVDLYATMHG
-492 GIPTSEIDTLEHY
+492 GIPTSEIAALEHY
-505 WTAMPGL
+505 WTALPGL

-518 ERAEGYAELKTTN
+518 EKVEGYAELKTAN
-531 LRETINQHPA
+531 LRETIDKHPA
-541 AQALRNQIDA
+541 AQALRNQVDA

-578 HLKADLFD
+578 QLKADLFD

-612 DLEVIQTEGLDAVRV
+612 DLEVIRTEGFDALRV
-627 NDPITEM
+627 NHPVMEW
-634 KTRKGKK
+634 KTKEKK
-641 EEVQVGWEG
+641 KVYVQIGWDG
-650 RIAPYELVQAL
+650 RVAPNELVQTF
-661 YLPQLK
+661 YLAQQK
-667 DQITQ
+667 DQVTQ
-672 LGRDEDTVVSELTQL
+672 LSRDVDTAVSELTQL
-687 IEGLSEEDK
+687 VEGLSEVDK
-696 TDLAEVL
+696 TDLTEIL
-703 NEKQDAFAT
+703 NDKQDAFKKT
-712 AALKKAIKEL
+712 ELNKAIKDL
-722 PKLPKGET
+722 PKLAKGET
-730 WPEGST
+730 WPEDST

-764 EKDTHA
+764 EKDTYA
-770 TIETLTDVQVD
+770 TIEALTEAQVD
-781 EVLTAKWIDALMDD
+781 EVLTAKWITSLMDD

-803 LAGLSARVQ
+803 LAGLAGRVQ

-824 LDVQIRETEQELA
+824 LDVKIRETEQELA

>member
-1 MNKQELASRIWE
+1 M
-13 SANNMR
+13 
-19 SKIEANEYKDYILG
+19 EAQDYKDYILG

-101 VREGLATFKR
+101 VRDGLATFKR
-111 NIAPERKHV
+111 NIAPEHKHV
-120 FDGILNTLDTGLSKL
+120 FEGILNTLDTSLSKL

-203 ADHLKGRDEIQI
+203 ADHLKDRDEIQI

-284 PMFDEADP
+284 PMFDEFDP

-302 AVVSNP
+302 AVVSDP

-363 FRGGSEGEIRRNLV
+363 FRGSSEADIRRNLI

-440 VDAVHNRVDV
+440 VDAVRNRVDV
-450 PHFARVVTR
+450 PHFAKVVTR
-459 DEIRANGHNL
+459 DEIRANDHNL

-477 TLPPESIDLYATMYG
+477 TLPPESVDLYATMHG
-492 GIPTSEIDTLEHY
+492 GIPTSEIAALEHY
-505 WTAMPGL
+505 WTALPGL

-518 ERAEGYAELKTTN
+518 EKVEGYAELKTAN
-531 LRETINQHPA
+531 LRETIDKHPA
-541 AQALRNQIDA
+541 AQALRNQVDA

-578 HLKADLFD
+578 QLKADLFD

-612 DLEVIQTEGLDAVRV
+612 DLEVIQTEGFDALRV
-627 NDPITEM
+627 NHPVMEW
-634 KTRKGKK
+634 KTKEKK
-641 EEVQVGWEG
+641 KVYVQIGWDG
-650 RIAPYELVQAL
+650 RVAPNELVQTF
-661 YLPQLK
+661 YLAQQK
-667 DQITQ
+667 DQVTQ
-672 LGRDEDTVVSELTQL
+672 LSRDVDTAVSELTQL
-687 IEGLSEEDK
+687 VEGLSEVDK
-696 TDLAEVL
+696 TDLTEIL
-703 NEKQDAFAT
+703 NDKQDAFKKT
-712 AALKKAIKEL
+712 ELNKAIKDL
-722 PKLPKGET
+722 PKLAKGET
-730 WPEGST
+730 WPEDST

-764 EKDTHA
+764 EKDTYA
-770 TIETLTDVQVD
+770 TIEALTEAQVD
-781 EVLTAKWIDALMDD
+781 EVLTAKWITSLMDD

-803 LAGLSARVQ
+803 LAGLAGRVQ

-824 LDVQIRETEQELA
+824 LDVKIRETEQELA

-846 AADMQAVAALQELL
+846 AADMQAVAAL
-860 GGGRDA
+860 

>member
-1 MNKQELASRIWE
+1 
-13 SANNMR
+13 
-19 SKIEANEYKDYILG
+19 
-33 FIFYKFLS
+33 
-41 DQVEQFMLNND
+41 MLNND

-101 VREGLATFKR
+101 VRDGLATFKR
-111 NIAPERKHV
+111 NIAPEHKHV
-120 FDGILNTLDTGLSKL
+120 FEGILNTLDTSLSKL

-176 KFAANAGKKAGEFYT
+176 QFAANAGKKAGEFYT

-203 ADHLKGRDEIQI
+203 ADHLKDRDEIQI

-284 PMFDEADP
+284 PMFDEFDP

-302 AVVSNP
+302 AVVSDP

-363 FRGGSEGEIRRNLV
+363 FRGSSEADIRRNLI

-440 VDAVHNRVDV
+440 VDAVRNRVDV
-450 PHFARVVTR
+450 PHFAKVVTR
-459 DEIRANGHNL
+459 DEIRANDHNL

-477 TLPPESIDLYATMYG
+477 TLPPESVDLYATMHG
-492 GIPTSEIDTLEHY
+492 GIPTSEIAALEHY
-505 WTAMPGL
+505 WTALPGL

-518 ERAEGYAELKTTN
+518 EKVEGYAELKTAN
-531 LRETINQHPA
+531 LRETIDKHPA
-541 AQALRNQIDA
+541 AQALRNQVDA

-578 HLKADLFD
+578 QLKADLFD

-612 DLEVIQTEGLDAVRV
+612 DLEVIQTEGFDALRV
-627 NDPITEM
+627 NHPVMEW
-634 KTRKGKK
+634 KTKEKK
-641 EEVQVGWEG
+641 KVYVQIGWDG
-650 RIAPYELVQAL
+650 RVAPNELVQTF
-661 YLPQLK
+661 YLAQQK
-667 DQITQ
+667 DQVTQ
-672 LGRDEDTVVSELTQL
+672 LSRDVDTAVSELTQL
-687 IEGLSEEDK
+687 VEGLSEVDK
-696 TDLAEVL
+696 TDLTEIL
-703 NEKQDAFAT
+703 NDKQDAFKKT
-712 AALKKAIKEL
+712 ELNKAIKDL
-722 PKLPKGET
+722 PKLAKGET
-730 WPEGST
+730 WPEDST

-764 EKDTHA
+764 EKDTYA
-770 TIETLTDVQVD
+770 TIEALTEAQVD
-781 EVLTAKWIDALMDD
+781 EVLTAKWITSLMDD

-803 LAGLSARVQ
+803 LAGLAGRVQ

-824 LDVQIRETEQELA
+824 LDVKIRETEQELA

>member
-41 DQVEQFMLNND
+41 DQVEQFMLLND

-58 PDALVETDTD
+58 PDVLVETDTD
-68 TVALVRNNLGYFL
+68 TVSLVRNNLGYFL
-81 TYENLYSTWRDMGN
+81 TYENQYSTWRDMGN

-120 FDGILNTLDTGLSKL
+120 FEDIFNTLETGLSKL
-135 GTTDAARTSAIKK
+135 GTTDTARTAAIKK
-148 LLDLIDDI
+148 LLELIDDI

-230 HAVAKRMGDPDRIKY
+230 QAVAKRMGDPSRIKY

-284 PMFDEADP
+284 PMFDESDP

-315 PEGNEADPRFARFGL
+315 PEGNEADPRFSRFGL

-363 FRGGSEGEIRRNLV
+363 FRGGSEAEIRRSLI
-377 EANHIDAI
+377 EANHIDAV

-396 GIATIIMV
+396 GIATIILV

-422 FIKQGKYNHLR
+422 FVKQGKYNHLR

-440 VDAVHNRVDV
+440 VDTVHNREDV
-450 PHFARVVTR
+450 PHFAKVVTR
-459 DEIRANGHNL
+459 DEIRANDHNL

-477 TLPPESIDLYATMYG
+477 TLPPETVDLYATMHG
-492 GIPTSEIDTLEHY
+492 AIPVSEIDALDTY
-505 WTAMPGL
+505 WQALPGL

-518 ERAEGYAELKTTN
+518 ENANGYAELNTTN
-531 LRETINQHPA
+531 LRETIDQH
-541 AQALRNQIDA
+541 
-551 ALSDLPEKLHALL
+551 
-564 VDGAATVPITTTED
+564 
-578 HLKADLFD
+578 
-586 RLDPV
+586 PV

-604 DSWVKTAG
+604 DSWINTAA
-612 DLEVIQTEGLDAVRV
+612 DLEGIQTEGLDTVRV
-627 NDPITEM
+627 NDPVMEM

-650 RIAPYELVQAL
+650 RIAPNKLVQTL

-667 DQITQ
+667 DQVTQ
-672 LGRDEDTVVSELTQL
+672 LSRDLDTAVSELTQL
-687 IEGLSEEDK
+687 IEGLSEDDK

-703 NEKQDAFAT
+703 NEKQDAFAA
-712 AALKKAIKEL
+712 AALKKAIKDL
-722 PKLPKGET
+722 PKLPKDQT
-730 WPEGST
+730 WPEGSV
-736 EAAML
+736 EAVML
-741 SAKALIAQRDKLK
+741 SARTLIDQRDTLK
-754 KNLKAAQEQL
+754 KDLKVAQQQL
-764 EKDTHA
+764 EADTYA
-770 TIETLTDVQVD
+770 TIEALTDAQVD
-781 EVLTAKWIDALMDD
+781 EVLTAKWITALMDD
-795 LREIPGHV
+795 LRDIPGHV
-803 LAGLSARVQ
+803 LAGLAARVQ
-812 ALHDKYAVALTD
+812 ALYDKYAVALTD

-837 GLLSGLTGN
+837 SLLSGLTGN
-846 AADMQAVAALQELL
+846 AADMQAVTALQELL

>member
-1 MNKQELASRIWE
+1 
-13 SANNMR
+13 
-19 SKIEANEYKDYILG
+19 
-33 FIFYKFLS
+33 
-41 DQVEQFMLNND
+41 MLNND

-101 VREGLATFKR
+101 VRDGLATFKR
-111 NIAPERKHV
+111 NIAPEHKHV
-120 FDGILNTLDTGLSKL
+120 FEGILNTLDTSLSKL

-284 PMFDEADP
+284 PMFDEFDP

-302 AVVSNP
+302 AVVSDP

-363 FRGGSEGEIRRNLV
+363 FRGSSEADIRRNLI

-440 VDAVHNRVDV
+440 VDAVRNRVDV
-450 PHFARVVTR
+450 PHFAKVVTR
-459 DEIRANGHNL
+459 DEIRANDHNL

-477 TLPPESIDLYATMYG
+477 TLPPESVDLYATMHG
-492 GIPTSEIDTLEHY
+492 GIPTSEIAALEHY
-505 WTAMPGL
+505 WTALPGL

-518 ERAEGYAELKTTN
+518 EKVEGYAELKTAN
-531 LRETINQHPA
+531 LRETIDKHPA
-541 AQALRNQIDA
+541 AQALRNQVDA

-578 HLKADLFD
+578 QLKADLFD

-612 DLEVIQTEGLDAVRV
+612 DLEVIQTEGFDALRV
-627 NDPITEM
+627 NHPVMEW
-634 KTRKGKK
+634 KTKEKK
-641 EEVQVGWEG
+641 KVYVQIGWDG
-650 RIAPYELVQAL
+650 RVAPNELVQTF
-661 YLPQLK
+661 YLAQQK
-667 DQITQ
+667 DQVTQ
-672 LGRDEDTVVSELTQL
+672 LSRDVDTAVSELTQL
-687 IEGLSEEDK
+687 VEGLSEVDK
-696 TDLAEVL
+696 TDLTEIL
-703 NEKQDAFAT
+703 NDKQDAFKKT
-712 AALKKAIKEL
+712 ELNKAIKDL
-722 PKLPKGET
+722 PKLAKGET
-730 WPEGST
+730 WPEDST

-764 EKDTHA
+764 EKDTYA
-770 TIETLTDVQVD
+770 TIEALTEAQVD
-781 EVLTAKWIDALMDD
+781 EVLTAKWITALMDD

-803 LAGLSARVQ
+803 LAGLAGRVQ

-824 LDVQIRETEQELA
+824 LDVKIRETEQELA

>member
-1 MNKQELASRIWE
+1 
-13 SANNMR
+13 
-19 SKIEANEYKDYILG
+19 
-33 FIFYKFLS
+33 
-41 DQVEQFMLNND
+41 MLNND

-101 VREGLATFKR
+101 VRDGLATFKR
-111 NIAPERKHV
+111 NIAPEHKHV
-120 FDGILNTLDTGLSKL
+120 FEGILNTLDTSLSKL

-203 ADHLKGRDEIQI
+203 ADHLKDRDEIQI

-230 HAVAKRMGDPDRIKY
+230 HAVAKRMGGPDRIKY

-284 PMFDEADP
+284 PMFDEFDP

-302 AVVSNP
+302 AVVSDP

-363 FRGGSEGEIRRNLV
+363 FRGSSEADIRRNLI

-440 VDAVHNRVDV
+440 VDAVRNRVDV
-450 PHFARVVTR
+450 PHFAKVVTR
-459 DEIRANGHNL
+459 DEIRANDHNL

-477 TLPPESIDLYATMYG
+477 TLPPESVDLYATMHG
-492 GIPTSEIDTLEHY
+492 GIPTSEIAALEHY
-505 WTAMPGL
+505 WTALPGL

-518 ERAEGYAELKTTN
+518 EKVEGYAELKTAN
-531 LRETINQHPA
+531 LRETIDKHPA
-541 AQALRNQIDA
+541 AQALRNQVDA

-578 HLKADLFD
+578 QLKADLFD

-612 DLEVIQTEGLDAVRV
+612 DLEVIRTEGFDALRV
-627 NDPITEM
+627 NHPVMEW
-634 KTRKGKK
+634 KTKEKK
-641 EEVQVGWEG
+641 KVYVQIGWDG
-650 RIAPYELVQAL
+650 RVAPNELVQTF
-661 YLPQLK
+661 YLAQQK
-667 DQITQ
+667 DQVTQ
-672 LGRDEDTVVSELTQL
+672 LSRDVDTAVSELTQL
-687 IEGLSEEDK
+687 VEGLSEVDK
-696 TDLAEVL
+696 TDLTEIL
-703 NEKQDAFAT
+703 NDKQDAFKKT
-712 AALKKAIKEL
+712 ELNKAIKDL
-722 PKLPKGET
+722 PKLAKGET
-730 WPEGST
+730 WPEDST

-764 EKDTHA
+764 EKDTYA
-770 TIETLTDVQVD
+770 TIEALTEAQVD
-781 EVLTAKWIDALMDD
+781 EVLTAKWITSLMDD

-803 LAGLSARVQ
+803 LAGLAGRVQ

-824 LDVQIRETEQELA
+824 LDVKIRETEQELA

>member
-1 MNKQELASRIWE
+1 
-13 SANNMR
+13 
-19 SKIEANEYKDYILG
+19 
-33 FIFYKFLS
+33 
-41 DQVEQFMLNND
+41 MLNND

-58 PDALVETDTD
+58 PDTLVETDTD

-81 TYENLYSTWRDMGN
+81 TYENLYSTWRDLDN

-120 FDGILNTLDTGLSKL
+120 FDGILNTLDTSLSKL

-176 KFAANAGKKAGEFYT
+176 RFAANAGKKAGEFYT

-203 ADHLKGRDEIQI
+203 ADHLKDRDEIQI

-284 PMFDEADP
+284 PMFDEFDP

-302 AVVSNP
+302 AVVSDP

-363 FRGGSEGEIRRNLV
+363 FRGSSEADIRRNLI

-440 VDAVHNRVDV
+440 VDAVRNRVDV
-450 PHFARVVTR
+450 PHFAKVVTR
-459 DEIRANGHNL
+459 DEIRANDHNL

-477 TLPPESIDLYATMYG
+477 TLPPESVDLYATMHG
-492 GIPTSEIDTLEHY
+492 GIPTSEIAALEHY
-505 WTAMPGL
+505 WTALPGL

-518 ERAEGYAELKTTN
+518 EKVEGYAELKTAN
-531 LRETINQHPA
+531 LRETIDKHPA
-541 AQALRNQIDA
+541 AQALRNQVDA

-578 HLKADLFD
+578 QLKADLFD

-612 DLEVIQTEGLDAVRV
+612 DLEVIQTEGFDALRV
-627 NDPITEM
+627 NHPVMEW
-634 KTRKGKK
+634 KTKEKK
-641 EEVQVGWEG
+641 KVYVQIGWDG
-650 RIAPYELVQAL
+650 RVAPNELVQTF
-661 YLPQLK
+661 YLAQQK
-667 DQITQ
+667 DQVTQ
-672 LGRDEDTVVSELTQL
+672 LSRDVDTAVSELTQL
-687 IEGLSEEDK
+687 VEGLSEVDK
-696 TDLAEVL
+696 TDLTEIL
-703 NEKQDAFAT
+703 NDKQDAFKKT
-712 AALKKAIKEL
+712 ELNKAIKDL
-722 PKLPKGET
+722 PKLAKGET
-730 WPEGST
+730 WPEDST

-764 EKDTHA
+764 EKDTYA
-770 TIETLTDVQVD
+770 TIEALTEAQVD
-781 EVLTAKWIDALMDD
+781 EVLTAKWITSLMDD

-803 LAGLSARVQ
+803 LAGLAGRVQ

-824 LDVQIRETEQELA
+824 LDVKIRETEQELA

>member
-1 MNKQELASRIWE
+1 
-13 SANNMR
+13 
-19 SKIEANEYKDYILG
+19 
-33 FIFYKFLS
+33 
-41 DQVEQFMLNND
+41 MLNND

-101 VREGLATFKR
+101 VRDGLATFKR
-111 NIAPERKHV
+111 NIAPEHKHV
-120 FDGILNTLDTGLSKL
+120 FEGILNTLDTSLSKL

-203 ADHLKGRDEIQI
+203 ADHLKDRDEIQI

-284 PMFDEADP
+284 PMFDEFDP

-302 AVVSNP
+302 AVVSDP

-363 FRGGSEGEIRRNLV
+363 FRGSSEADIRRNLI

-440 VDAVHNRVDV
+440 VDAVRNRVDV
-450 PHFARVVTR
+450 PHFAKVVTR
-459 DEIRANGHNL
+459 DEIRANDHNL

-477 TLPPESIDLYATMYG
+477 TLPPESVDLYATMHG
-492 GIPTSEIDTLEHY
+492 GIPTSEIAALEHY
-505 WTAMPGL
+505 WTALPGL

-518 ERAEGYAELKTTN
+518 EKTEGYAELKTAN
-531 LRETINQHPA
+531 LRETIDKHPA
-541 AQALRNQIDA
+541 AQALRNQVDA

-578 HLKADLFD
+578 QLKADLFD

-612 DLEVIQTEGLDAVRV
+612 DLEVIQTEGFDALRV
-627 NDPITEM
+627 NHPVMEW
-634 KTRKGKK
+634 KTKEKK
-641 EEVQVGWEG
+641 KVYVQIGWDG
-650 RIAPYELVQAL
+650 RVAPNELVQTF
-661 YLPQLK
+661 YLAQQK
-667 DQITQ
+667 DQVTQ
-672 LGRDEDTVVSELTQL
+672 LSRDVDTAVSELTQL
-687 IEGLSEEDK
+687 VEGLSEVDK
-696 TDLAEVL
+696 TDLTEIL
-703 NEKQDAFAT
+703 NDKQDAFKKT
-712 AALKKAIKEL
+712 ELNKAIKDL
-722 PKLPKGET
+722 PKLAKGET
-730 WPEGST
+730 WPEDST

-764 EKDTHA
+764 EKDTYA
-770 TIETLTDVQVD
+770 TIEALTEAQVD
-781 EVLTAKWIDALMDD
+781 EVLTAKWITSLMDD

-803 LAGLSARVQ
+803 LAGLAGRVQ

-824 LDVQIRETEQELA
+824 LDVKIRETEQELA

>member
-1 MNKQELASRIWE
+1 
-13 SANNMR
+13 
-19 SKIEANEYKDYILG
+19 
-33 FIFYKFLS
+33 
-41 DQVEQFMLNND
+41 MLNND

-101 VREGLATFKR
+101 VRDGLATFKR
-111 NIAPERKHV
+111 NIAPEHKHV
-120 FDGILNTLDTGLSKL
+120 FEGILNTLDTSLSKL

-203 ADHLKGRDEIQI
+203 ADHLKDRDEIQI

-230 HAVAKRMGDPDRIKY
+230 HAVAKRMGGPDRIKY

-284 PMFDEADP
+284 PMFDEFDP

-302 AVVSNP
+302 AVVSDP

-363 FRGGSEGEIRRNLV
+363 FRGSSEADIRRNLI

-440 VDAVHNRVDV
+440 VDAVRNRVDV
-450 PHFARVVTR
+450 PHFAKVVTR
-459 DEIRANGHNL
+459 DEIRANDHNL

-477 TLPPESIDLYATMYG
+477 TLPPESVDLYATMHG
-492 GIPTSEIDTLEHY
+492 GIPTSEIAALEHY
-505 WTAMPGL
+505 WTALPGL

-518 ERAEGYAELKTTN
+518 EKVEGYAELKTAN
-531 LRETINQHPA
+531 LRETIDKHPA
-541 AQALRNQIDA
+541 AQALRNQVDA

-578 HLKADLFD
+578 QLKADLFD

-612 DLEVIQTEGLDAVRV
+612 DLEVIQTEGFDALRV
-627 NDPITEM
+627 NHPVMEW
-634 KTRKGKK
+634 KTKEKK
-641 EEVQVGWEG
+641 KVYVQIGWDG
-650 RIAPYELVQAL
+650 RVAPNELVQTF
-661 YLPQLK
+661 YLAQQK
-667 DQITQ
+667 DQVTQ
-672 LGRDEDTVVSELTQL
+672 LSRDVDTAVSELTQL
-687 IEGLSEEDK
+687 VEGLSEVDK
-696 TDLAEVL
+696 TDLTEIL
-703 NEKQDAFAT
+703 NDKQDAFKKT
-712 AALKKAIKEL
+712 ELNKAIKDL
-722 PKLPKGET
+722 PKLAKGET
-730 WPEGST
+730 WPEDST

-764 EKDTHA
+764 EKDTYA
-770 TIETLTDVQVD
+770 TIEALTEAQVD
-781 EVLTAKWIDALMDD
+781 EVLTAKWITSLMDD

-803 LAGLSARVQ
+803 LAGLAGRVQ

-824 LDVQIRETEQELA
+824 LDVKIRETEQELA

>member
-41 DQVEQFMLNND
+41 DQVEQFMLKND

-120 FDGILNTLDTGLSKL
+120 FDGILNTLDTSLSKL

-203 ADHLKGRDEIQI
+203 ADHLKGHDEIQI

-230 HAVAKRMGDPDRIKY
+230 QAVAKRMGDPDRIKY

-292 VQTYQPLYVD
+292 VQTYKPLYVD

-315 PEGNEADPRFARFGL
+315 PEGNETDPRFARFGL

-363 FRGGSEGEIRRNLV
+363 FRGGSEADIRRNLI

-396 GIATIIMV
+396 GIATVIMV

-422 FIKQGKYNHLR
+422 FVKQGKYNHLR

-440 VDAVHNRVDV
+440 VDAVRNRVDV
-450 PHFARVVTR
+450 PHLAKVVTR
-459 DEIRANGHNL
+459 DEIRANDHNL

-477 TLPPESIDLYATMYG
+477 ALPPESVDLYATMHG
-492 GIPTSEIDTLEHY
+492 GIPISEIDTLEHY
-505 WTAMPGL
+505 WTALPGL

-518 ERAEGYAELKTTN
+518 EKAKGYAELNTTT
-531 LRETINQHPA
+531 LRETIDQHPA
-541 AQALRNQIDA
+541 AQALRDQVDA

-564 VDGAATVPITTTED
+564 VDGAATVPITTTENQ
-578 HLKADLFD
+578 LKADLFD

-612 DLEVIQTEGLDAVRV
+612 DLEIIQTEGLDAVRV
-627 NDPITEM
+627 NDPVTEM
-634 KTRKGKK
+634 KTCKGKK

-661 YLPQLK
+661 YLSQLK
-667 DQITQ
+667 GQVTQ
-672 LGRDEDTVVSELTQL
+672 LGHDEDTAVSELTQL

-722 PKLPKGET
+722 PKLPKDDV
-730 WPEGST
+730 WPEGSI

-741 SAKALIAQRDKLK
+741 TAKALIQQRDSAK
-754 KNLKAAQEQL
+754 KELKAAQKQL
-764 EKDTHA
+764 ENDTHT
-770 TIETLTDVQVD
+770 TIETLTNVQVD
-781 EVLTAKWIDALMDD
+781 EVLTAKWIGTLMDD
-795 LREIPGHV
+795 LREISDHV
-803 LAGLSARVQ
+803 LAGLAGRVQ

-824 LDVQIRETEQELA
+824 LNMQIRETEQELA

-846 AADMQAVAALQELL
+846 AADMQAVTTLQALL

>member
-1 MNKQELASRIWE
+1 
-13 SANNMR
+13 
-19 SKIEANEYKDYILG
+19 
-33 FIFYKFLS
+33 
-41 DQVEQFMLNND
+41 MLNND

-101 VREGLATFKR
+101 VRDGLATFKR
-111 NIAPERKHV
+111 NIAPEHKHV
-120 FDGILNTLDTGLSKL
+120 FEGILNTLDTSLSKL

-203 ADHLKGRDEIQI
+203 ADHLKDRDEIQI

-284 PMFDEADP
+284 PMFDEFDP

-302 AVVSNP
+302 AVVSDP

-363 FRGGSEGEIRRNLV
+363 FRGSSEADIRRNLI

-440 VDAVHNRVDV
+440 VDAVRNRVDV
-450 PHFARVVTR
+450 PHFAKVVTR
-459 DEIRANGHNL
+459 DEIRANDHNL

-477 TLPPESIDLYATMYG
+477 TLPPESVDLYATMHG
-492 GIPTSEIDTLEHY
+492 GIPTSEIAALEHY
-505 WTAMPGL
+505 WTALPGL

-518 ERAEGYAELKTTN
+518 EKVEGYAELKTAN
-531 LRETINQHPA
+531 LRETIDKHPA
-541 AQALRNQIDA
+541 AQALRNQVDA

-578 HLKADLFD
+578 QLKADLFD

-612 DLEVIQTEGLDAVRV
+612 DLEVIQTEGFDALRV
-627 NDPITEM
+627 NHPVMEW
-634 KTRKGKK
+634 KTKEKK
-641 EEVQVGWEG
+641 KVYVQIGWDG
-650 RIAPYELVQAL
+650 RVAPNELVQTF
-661 YLPQLK
+661 YLAQQK
-667 DQITQ
+667 DQVTQ
-672 LGRDEDTVVSELTQL
+672 LSRDVDTAVSELTQL
-687 IEGLSEEDK
+687 VEGLSEVDK
-696 TDLAEVL
+696 TDLTEIL
-703 NEKQDAFAT
+703 NDKQDAFKKT
-712 AALKKAIKEL
+712 ELNKAIKDL
-722 PKLPKGET
+722 PKLAKGET
-730 WPEGST
+730 WPEDST

-764 EKDTHA
+764 EKDTYA
-770 TIETLTDVQVD
+770 TIEALTEAQVD
-781 EVLTAKWIDALMDD
+781 EVLTAKWITSLMDD

-803 LAGLSARVQ
+803 LAGLAGRVQ

-824 LDVQIRETEQELA
+824 LDVKIRETEQELA

-846 AADMQAVAALQELL
+846 AADMQAVAAL
-860 GGGRDA
+860 

>member
-41 DQVEQFMLNND
+41 DQVEQFMLRND

-58 PDALVETDTD
+58 PDALVETDAD
-68 TVALVRNNLGYFL
+68 TVSLVRNNLGYFL

-120 FDGILNTLDTGLSKL
+120 FEDIFNTLETGLSKL
-135 GTTDAARTSAIKK
+135 GTTDTARTAAIKK
-148 LLDLIDDI
+148 LLERIDDI

-203 ADHLKGRDEIQI
+203 ADHLKGRGEIQI

-230 HAVAKRMGDPDRIKY
+230 QAVAKRMGDPSRIKY

-271 IVARNGDSLAHDW
+271 IVTRNGDSLAHDW
-284 PMFDEADP
+284 PMFDESDP

-315 PEGNEADPRFARFGL
+315 PEGNEADPRFSRFGL
-330 APKTKADYAFLLHEL
+330 APKTRADYAFLLHEL

-363 FRGGSEGEIRRNLV
+363 FRGGSEADIRRNLI
-377 EANHIDAI
+377 EANHIDAV
-385 IGLPSNIFYGT
+385 IGLPSNIFYGA
-396 GIATIIMV
+396 GIATIILV

-422 FIKQGKYNHLR
+422 FVKQGKYNHLR

-440 VDAVHNRVDV
+440 VDTVHNREDV
-450 PHFARVVTR
+450 PHFAKVVTR
-459 DEIRANGHNL
+459 DEIRANDHNL
-469 NIPRYVSA
+469 NMPRYVSA
-477 TLPPESIDLYATMYG
+477 TLPPEPVDLYATMHG
-492 GIPTSEIDTLEHY
+492 GIPVAEIDALDTY
-505 WTAMPGL
+505 WTALPGL

-518 ERAEGYAELKTTN
+518 ENADGYAELNTTN
-531 LRETINQHPA
+531 LRETIDQHPA
-541 AQALRNQIDA
+541 AQVLRDQVNA
-551 ALSDLPEKLHALL
+551 ALSDPLEKMHTLL
-564 VDGAATVPITTTED
+564 VDNAATVPLNTTED
-578 HLKADLFD
+578 QLKADLFD

-604 DSWVKTAG
+604 DSWINTAA

-627 NDPITEM
+627 NNPVMEM

-650 RIAPYELVQAL
+650 RIAPNELVQEL

-667 DQITQ
+667 DQVTQ
-672 LGRDEDTVVSELTQL
+672 LSRDRDTAVSELTQL
-687 IEGLSEEDK
+687 IEGLSEDDK

-703 NEKQDAFAT
+703 NEKQDAFTA
-712 AALKKAIKEL
+712 AALKKAIKDL
-722 PKLPKGET
+722 PKLPKGQA
-730 WPEGST
+730 WPEGSV
-736 EAAML
+736 EAVML
-741 SAKALIAQRDKLK
+741 SAKALIEQRDTLK
-754 KNLKAAQEQL
+754 KDLKVAEKQL
-764 EKDTHA
+764 EADTYA
-770 TIETLTDVQVD
+770 AITALTDAQVD
-781 EVLTAKWIDALMDD
+781 EVLTAKWITALMDD
-795 LREIPGHV
+795 LRDIPGHV
-803 LAGLSARVQ
+803 LAGLAARVQ
-812 ALHDKYAVALTD
+812 TLHDKYAVALTD

-837 GLLSGLTGN
+837 SLLSGLTGN
-846 AADMQAVAALQELL
+846 TADMQAVTALQQLL
-860 GGGRDA
+860 GGDRDA